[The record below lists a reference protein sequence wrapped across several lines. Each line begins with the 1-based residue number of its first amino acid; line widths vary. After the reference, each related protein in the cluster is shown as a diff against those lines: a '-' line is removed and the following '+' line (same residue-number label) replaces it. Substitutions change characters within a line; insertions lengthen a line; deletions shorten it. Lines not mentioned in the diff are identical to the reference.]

1 MTEKD
6 FRRLVTDLEITKEE
20 KEKLQTILS
29 NLESTISNNLSK
41 HFELINVLKG
51 GAWAKGTMAADT
63 DEIDILVVIKSNLS
77 KEFNLVNNAC
87 LNEIENIII
96 YEYEE
101 IIKASDIEINT
112 NRNIIKIKLSNII
125 VNLMIRYDEELTNK
139 FSVKKDLLQIE
150 FTELANRDYTYFR
163 NAMIIIKYYRDENHI
178 NISGYNLEIL
188 LYYSL
193 NEYFNTNR
201 YESYL
206 YGFIRAIDDFTN
218 YKKIEVSKDIYQK
231 LNINYQEQTYKK
243 GFVLVDLVDQANIT
257 SDLTEVTVNEYR
269 KLKKVLAKFVDTMN
283 PISSTAQVII
293 DINPILNSDST
304 YSWSYK
310 IQNTNI
316 YNNGGS
322 YQKNTEQYF
331 TAILKGLSKALRA
344 VVDNNLNRKGIKLIC
359 NETNIFKKASN
370 FGEEN
375 RSRIR
380 TIQAFMDVNNITITE
395 N

>member
-6 FRRLVTDLEITKEE
+6 FRKLVTDLEISKEE
-20 KEKLQTILS
+20 KEKLQNILQT
-29 NLESTISNNLSK
+29 LETTLSSNLSK
-41 HFELINVLKG
+41 NITLDNVLKG
-51 GAWAKGTMAADT
+51 GAWAKGLMMSDT
-63 DEIDILVVIKSNLS
+63 DEIDVLVVLKSNID
-77 KEFNLVNNAC
+77 KDFNLINNAC
-87 LNEIENIII
+87 LNEIENILI
-96 YEYEE
+96 YEYQD
-101 IIKASDIEINT
+101 IIKISDIERNT
-112 NRNIIKIKLSNII
+112 NRNIIKVKLSNII
-125 VNLMIRYDEELTNK
+125 VNLIIRYDDELTNK

-163 NAMIIIKYYRDENHI
+163 NAMLIIKYYRDEANI
-178 NISGYNLEIL
+178 KISGYLLEIL

-206 YGFIRAIDDFTN
+206 YGFIRSIDDFCN
-218 YKKIEVSKDIYQK
+218 YKKIEVSSDIYQK
-231 LNINYQEQTYKK
+231 LNIIPQTQTYKK
-243 GFVLVDLVDQANIT
+243 GFVIVDIVDQTNAA
-257 SDLTEVTVNEYR
+257 SEVTEVSIKEFRN
-269 KLKKVLAKFVDTMN
+269 LKKTLSKFVDSMT
-283 PISSTAQVII
+283 PISSTAQVAI
-293 DINPILNSDST
+293 DINPILNSDNT

-310 IQNTNI
+310 IQNTNF

-322 YQKNTEQYF
+322 YHKNTEQYY

-344 VVDNNLNRKGIKLIC
+344 VVDNHLNRKGIKVIC

-375 RSRIR
+375 RSRVR
-380 TIQAFMDVNNITITE
+380 TIQTYMEVNNITLSD

>member
-1 MTEKD
+1 
-6 FRRLVTDLEITKEE
+6 
-20 KEKLQTILS
+20 
-29 NLESTISNNLSK
+29 
-41 HFELINVLKG
+41 
-51 GAWAKGTMAADT
+51 
-63 DEIDILVVIKSNLS
+63 
-77 KEFNLVNNAC
+77 
-87 LNEIENIII
+87 
-96 YEYEE
+96 
-101 IIKASDIEINT
+101 
-112 NRNIIKIKLSNII
+112 
-125 VNLMIRYDEELTNK
+125 
-139 FSVKKDLLQIE
+139 
-150 FTELANRDYTYFR
+150 
-163 NAMIIIKYYRDENHI
+163 MIIIKYYRDENHI

-243 GFVLVDLVDQANIT
+243 GFVLVDIVDQTNIT

-269 KLKKVLAKFVDTMN
+269 KLKKVLTKFVDTMN
-283 PISSTAQVII
+283 PISSTTQVII

-380 TIQAFMDVNNITITE
+380 TIQAFMEVNNITITE